1 MADRFRELLKT
12 RDYIIFDGAMGTM
25 LQAAGMKMGETPE
38 VLNITRPDLLVSIA
52 EQYYNAGSDVVYAN
66 TFGANRYKLEECGK
80 SVEEL
85 VTAGIV
91 NAKKARDTVKPD
103 GLVALDVG
111 PIGQLLE
118 PTGVL
123 SFEEAYDMYA
133 EIVKAG
139 AAAGAD
145 LVVFETMT
153 DLLDVKAAV
162 LAAKENSDLPI
173 VATMTFEQ
181 NMRTFTGCSISAMA
195 LTLTGL
201 GVDALGGLLSGS
213 LVTGVLMAIFMS
225 NAGGAWDNAKK
236 YVEEGNFGGKGSE
249 VHKATVV
256 GDTVGDPFKDT
267 SGPSLNIL
275 IKLMSM
281 VAIVMAGLTV
291 AWSLF

>member
-38 VLNITRPDLLVSIA
+38 VLNITRPELLVSIA

-162 LAAKENSDLPI
+162 LAAKENSGLPLYTRSAASSTSGI
-173 VATMTFEQ
+173 VESI
-181 NMRTFTGCSISAMA
+181 CSGTSTTACNDFIVSIIISRSSIPGRPTLTSRISAPP
-195 LTLTGL
+195 
-201 GVDALGGLLSGS
+201 DICS
-213 LVTGVLMAIFMS
+213 
-225 NAGGAWDNAKK
+225 
-236 YVEEGNFGGKGSE
+236 
-249 VHKATVV
+249 KAC
-256 GDTVGDPFKDT
+256 PR
-267 SGPSLNIL
+267 I
-275 IKLMSM
+275 
-281 VAIVMAGLTV
+281 
-291 AWSLF
+291 

>member
-38 VLNITRPDLLVSIA
+38 VLNITRPELLVSIA
-52 EQYYNAGSDVVYAN
+52 GQYYNAGSDVVYAN

-133 EIVKAG
+133 EIVKA
-139 AAAGAD
+139 
-145 LVVFETMT
+145 
-153 DLLDVKAAV
+153 
-162 LAAKENSDLPI
+162 
-173 VATMTFEQ
+173 
-181 NMRTFTGCSISAMA
+181 
-195 LTLTGL
+195 
-201 GVDALGGLLSGS
+201 
-213 LVTGVLMAIFMS
+213 
-225 NAGGAWDNAKK
+225 
-236 YVEEGNFGGKGSE
+236 
-249 VHKATVV
+249 
-256 GDTVGDPFKDT
+256 
-267 SGPSLNIL
+267 
-275 IKLMSM
+275 
-281 VAIVMAGLTV
+281 
-291 AWSLF
+291 

>member
-1 MADRFRELLKT
+1 M
-12 RDYIIFDGAMGTM
+12 
-25 LQAAGMKMGETPE
+25 
-38 VLNITRPDLLVSIA
+38 
-52 EQYYNAGSDVVYAN
+52 VYAN

-162 LAAKENSDLPI
+162 LAAKEN
-173 VATMTFEQ
+173 
-181 NMRTFTGCSISAMA
+181 RTF
-195 LTLTGL
+195 
-201 GVDALGGLLSGS
+201 LL
-213 LVTGVLMAIFMS
+213 LLQ
-225 NAGGAWDNAKK
+225 
-236 YVEEGNFGGKGSE
+236 
-249 VHKATVV
+249 
-256 GDTVGDPFKDT
+256 
-267 SGPSLNIL
+267 
-275 IKLMSM
+275 
-281 VAIVMAGLTV
+281 
-291 AWSLF
+291 